1 MKFLLINY
9 IILTILSTDKII
21 GIWKSIDNN
30 SIKYLDFK
38 VDGNLLQIEEEKT
51 SRMTFKIVDNY
62 LEFTNDNNI
71 SEKIFKLDG
80 DTLIIQSI
88 LNGNIIKNKFVKER
102 LVL

>member
-62 LEFTNDNNI
+62 LEFTNDNNS

-80 DTLIIQSI
+80 DTLVIQSI

-102 LVL
+102 LAL